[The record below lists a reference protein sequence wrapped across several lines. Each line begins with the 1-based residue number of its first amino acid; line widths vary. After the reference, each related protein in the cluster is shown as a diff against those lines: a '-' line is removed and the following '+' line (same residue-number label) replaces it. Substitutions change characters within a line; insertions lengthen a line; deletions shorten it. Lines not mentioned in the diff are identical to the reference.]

1 MKRRLGQCP
10 ALRDS
15 RERERL
21 TPIVAPILTAANGV
35 EESAPE
41 KVSAFSSPETSGEQT
56 QRTLVPGRGCRSGGH
71 LHGGSRRHGKELIES
86 VRVVVGDR
94 SSASSQ
100 IEKSRKE
107 WNSCNSL
114 QPHPPDSSMPAPY
127 EIQTGFPELKND
139 LLLRAARGAYLVPSP
154 SESPPPPFG

>member
-1 MKRRLGQCP
+1 MSSVAGLKGTRKPHTHRGTHLDCSGRRGE
-10 ALRDS
+10 
-15 RERERL
+15 ER
-21 TPIVAPILTAANGV
+21 
-35 EESAPE
+35 SK
-41 KVSAFSSPETSGEQT
+41 KVSAFSSPDTSGEPT
-56 QRTLVPGRGCRSGGH
+56 QRTLVPGRGCRSSGH
-71 LHGGSRRHGKELIES
+71 LHGGSRRHGKEFIER
-86 VRVVVGDR
+86 VRVVVWGDR

-114 QPHPPDSSMPAPY
+114 QPHLPDSSMPAPY

-154 SESPPPPFG
+154 SEYPPPPFG